1 MNKNVSIVV
10 VLLVLVVIVGYLIWI
25 RSQIAPTVSPK
36 AEEEIQA
43 TPTPIQSGL
52 TSTATPSATS
62 GAPPAGRAGKEA
74 TGSMKQKVSTP
85 SSTGR

>member
-25 RSQIAPTVSPK
+25 RSQGTLTISPK
-36 AEEEIQA
+36 AEEEVQA
-43 TPTPIQSGL
+43 TPTPIESGP
-52 TSTATPSATS
+52 TSIATPSATP
-62 GAPPAGRAGKEA
+62 GGKEA
-74 TGSMKQKVSTP
+74 TGSTKQKVSTP

>member
-25 RSQIAPTVSPK
+25 RSQGALTVSPK
-36 AEEEIQA
+36 AEEEVQA
-43 TPTPIQSGL
+43 TPTVMP
-52 TSTATPSATS
+52 TSTPTPSATPSATP
-62 GAPPAGRAGKEA
+62 GAKEA